1 MIKSKR
7 LDFITYCLQSD
18 DPALAPPAPTPT
30 GHRIRFKQQ
39 RYYFNLYT
47 QLREEY
53 MRNSSVTSA
62 YTQFIQQWKKE
73 DDGEDQKRQATAA
86 ITTNK
91 NKIKEELC
99 LMEQQKSSQQHR
111 QLYEQ
116 IKVGVES
123 GDECRRYG
131 RLRRYHPYV
140 LRL

>member
-1 MIKSKR
+1 
-7 LDFITYCLQSD
+7 
-18 DPALAPPAPTPT
+18 
-30 GHRIRFKQQ
+30 
-39 RYYFNLYT
+39 
-47 QLREEY
+47 

-116 IKVGVES
+116 IKDQGWRCMHRLMS
-123 GDECRRYG
+123 AGATGDFEDVTRTYYAFNEKHGYCGCARQND
-131 RLRRYHPYV
+131 
-140 LRL
+140 